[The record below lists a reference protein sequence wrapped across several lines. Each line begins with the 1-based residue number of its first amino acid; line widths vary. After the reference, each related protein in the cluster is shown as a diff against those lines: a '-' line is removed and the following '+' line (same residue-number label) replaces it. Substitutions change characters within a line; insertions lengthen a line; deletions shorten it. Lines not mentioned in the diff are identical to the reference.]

1 MWMRVLL
8 IEDEERLA
16 QSIAQILK
24 DHKMNVDIQYDGLQG
39 YYYGLS
45 DEYDII
51 ILDVM
56 LPRMDGFEVLDR
68 LRNEKVETP
77 IIMLTAKSTV
87 EDKIEGLNRG
97 ADDYLTKPFNV
108 EELVARIRAL
118 TRRKGEVILE
128 ELTYGDLT
136 LNIHTHLLS
145 SLTKSVRLG
154 LKEYDL
160 MELLISNPNQIFSK
174 EQILSKVWG
183 MESDV
188 DENNVE
194 AYISFLRKKLFFL
207 KTNVRINTVRKVG
220 YHLELYHD

>member
-1 MWMRVLL
+1 MRVLL
-8 IEDEERLA
+8 IEDEQRLA

-24 DHKMNVDIQYDGLQG
+24 DNKMNVDIQYDGLQG

-56 LPRMDGFEVLDR
+56 LPRMNGFEVLDK
-68 LRNEKVETP
+68 LREEKVETP

-108 EELVARIRAL
+108 EELIARIRAL
-118 TRRKGEVILE
+118 TRRKGEVVLE
-128 ELTYGDLT
+128 ELSYHDLS
-136 LNIHTHLLS
+136 LNTQNHLLACG
-145 SLTKSVRLG
+145 TKSVRLG

-160 MELLISNPNQIFSK
+160 MELLLTNPNQIFSK

-207 KTNVRINTVRKVG
+207 KTKVRINTVRKVG
-220 YHLELYHD
+220 YHLEIADD

>member
-1 MWMRVLL
+1 
-8 IEDEERLA
+8 
-16 QSIAQILK
+16 
-24 DHKMNVDIQYDGLQG
+24 
-39 YYYGLS
+39 
-45 DEYDII
+45 
-51 ILDVM
+51 
-56 LPRMDGFEVLDR
+56 
-68 LRNEKVETP
+68 
-77 IIMLTAKSTV
+77 MLTAKSTV

-128 ELTYGDLT
+128 ELTYGDLK

-145 SLTKSVRLG
+145 SPTKSVRLG

-207 KTNVRINTVRKVG
+207 KTKVRINTVRKVG
-220 YHLELYHD
+220 YHLELDHD

>member
-1 MWMRVLL
+1 MRVLL
-8 IEDEERLA
+8 IEDEHRLA

-24 DHKMNVDIQYDGLQG
+24 DHKMSVDIQYDGLQG

-68 LRNEKVETP
+68 LRAEKVETP

-108 EELVARIRAL
+108 DELVARIRAL
-118 TRRKGEVILE
+118 TRRKGEVVLE
-128 ELTYGDLT
+128 ELSFHDLT
-136 LNIHTHLLS
+136 LNTQNHLLS
-145 SLTKSVRLG
+145 TNSKSVRLG

-160 MELLISNPNQIFSK
+160 MELLMNNPTQIFSK

-194 AYISFLRKKLFFL
+194 AYVSFLRKKLFFL
-207 KTNVRINTVRKVG
+207 KTKVRINTVRKVG
-220 YHLELYHD
+220 YHLEVEDD